1 MTESVSISE
10 AKEVAEYYFSL
21 GWWLLK
27 WLILIL
33 IFIPGSVPL
42 MIGYFVTWIYVLID
56 PELVGVNYVI
66 DLYETYI
73 DQLSLFVKIL
83 IITVFGGII
92 LFIYDYWMYRKYPDL
107 TWKEII
113 ESQWKTL
120 KRKLRKPQK
129 SN

>member
-42 MIGYFVTWIYVLID
+42 IIGYFVTWIYVLID

-107 TWKEII
+107 TWREII

-129 SN
+129 ST

>member
-73 DQLSLFVKIL
+73 DQLSLFSKIL
-83 IITVFGGII
+83 IIAVFGGII

-113 ESQWKTL
+113 EDQWKTL
-120 KRKLRKPQK
+120 KKKLRKPRK
-129 SN
+129 PT

>member
-1 MTESVSISE
+1 MTESVSISQ

-107 TWKEII
+107 TWKEIM

-129 SN
+129 ST

>member
-107 TWKEII
+107 TWKEIM

-129 SN
+129 ST

>member
-56 PELVGVNYVI
+56 PELVGVNFVI

-107 TWKEII
+107 TWKEIM

-129 SN
+129 ST

>member
-1 MTESVSISE
+1 MTESVSISQ

-92 LFIYDYWMYRKYPDL
+92 LFFYDYWMYRKYPDL
-107 TWKEII
+107 TWKEIM

-129 SN
+129 ST

>member
-21 GWWLLK
+21 GWWLIK

-107 TWKEII
+107 TWKEIM

-129 SN
+129 ST

>member
-1 MTESVSISE
+1 MTESVSISQ

-113 ESQWKTL
+113 EYQWKTL
-120 KRKLRKPQK
+120 KKKLRKPRK
-129 SN
+129 PT

>member
-42 MIGYFVTWIYVLID
+42 MIGYFVTWIYILID

-73 DQLSLFVKIL
+73 DQLSLFAKIL
-83 IITVFGGII
+83 IIAVFGGII

-113 ESQWKTL
+113 EYQWKTL
-120 KRKLRKPQK
+120 KKKLRKPRK
-129 SN
+129 PT

>member
-1 MTESVSISE
+1 MTESVSISD

-21 GWWLLK
+21 GWWLIK

-129 SN
+129 ST

>member
-21 GWWLLK
+21 AWWLLK

-107 TWKEII
+107 TWKEIM

-129 SN
+129 ST